1 MSAEPGLA
9 IAIRRAGPDD
19 AEAFAAGF
27 RDEDACSGTLQVPYP
42 SREFWRKRITDL
54 PDGDYLLVAEVEG
67 RVVGHAGIH
76 RAGTSPRRAH
86 VMMMGL
92 TVHREWQGRGVGRA
106 LTQALTELADKWLP
120 VMRIEL
126 TVYTDN
132 ERAIALYRGFGFE
145 IEGTHSGYALR
156 DGRYVDTHT
165 MARVRRKPGIA

>member
-1 MSAEPGLA
+1 MSAEPALA
-9 IAIRRAGPDD
+9 ITIRRAVPDD
-19 AEAFAAGF
+19 ADAFAAAF
-27 RDEDACSGTLQVPYP
+27 SEEDIYSGTLQLPYP
-42 SREFWRKRITDL
+42 SRELWRKRITEF
-54 PDGDYLLVAEVEG
+54 PDGDHLLVAEVDG
-67 RVVGHAGIH
+67 RVVGNAGLH

-86 VMMMGL
+86 VMNLGL
-92 TVHREWQGRGVGRA
+92 TVHPDWQGRGVGRA
-106 LTQALTELADKWLP
+106 LLQALADLADKWLP